1 MTTVELLL
9 AADIRFWQM
18 KYNDKVKELD
28 ELNGTNSFLVTIQ
41 SPTEIVE
48 EMYSSILPNKE
59 D

>member
-28 ELNGTNSFLVTIQ
+28 ELKGTDSFLVTIQ
-41 SPTEIVE
+41 SPTTIVE
-48 EMYSSILPNKE
+48 EVYSSLLPNKE
-59 D
+59 E